1 MNYYKK
7 TVKKVILL
15 GTLMA
20 VMMGFFH
27 PDYSAA
33 VSGLTIDPDAME
45 EVEIKASVM
54 EVNIL
59 KSYVIVAEKKF
70 DVSEFKMGDKFYKTS
85 LLDKEGNAVQLKTF
99 KKGER
104 VLARGFELP
113 GGVTVAEAIQKVSG
127 SKKGKNK

>member
-85 LLDKEGNAVQLKTF
+85 LLDKQGKAVLLNTF
-99 KKGER
+99 KKGQR
-104 VLARGFELP
+104 VFVRGFILSEE
-113 GGVTVAEAIQKVSG
+113 VAVAEVIQKMSD
-127 SKKGKNK
+127 